1 MKRPASAASKAS
13 SQPADGPMSVLGIDP
28 GSYCCGYGVIS
39 LRNSGRDYSYI
50 ASGRIMISRTAPL
63 EQRLKELF
71 EGLQEVISGF
81 GPQAGVVEKI
91 FVAKGTRQALSLGH
105 ARGVAL
111 LALAGNGVPVFEY
124 SALQVKKAVTG
135 YGRAE
140 KPQVQQM
147 VKRMLGLSF
156 TPSPDGADA
165 LALAICHTQRGNIR
179 TALETQ

>member
-1 MKRPASAASKAS
+1 MKRPASAVSKIS
-13 SQPADGPMSVLGIDP
+13 NPAVNHVSVIGIDP

-39 LRNSGRDYSYI
+39 MNSNTSQYSYV
-50 ASGRIMISRTAPL
+50 ASGRIMISKKAPL

-71 EGLQEVISGF
+71 DGLQEVISGC
-81 GPQAGVVEKI
+81 GAQAGVVEKI

-105 ARGVAL
+105 ARGIAL
-111 LALAGNGVPVFEY
+111 LALAGHGIPVFEY

-147 VKRMLGLSF
+147 VKSILGLTF
-156 TPSPDGADA
+156 TPSTDGADA
-165 LALAICHTQRGNIR
+165 LALAICHTQRGNIQR
-179 TALETQ
+179 LAEL